1 MSREYWDSI
10 ADYFEA
16 EIFDVLKNDRE
27 GLLAEKLDRYGAK
40 EEKAS
45 DIGCGIGNFL
55 PELSS
60 RFKKVFAVDISP
72 KCIDRAQEEHADLAN
87 VSYLVV
93 DLAASDVRLPKVE
106 FAISVNSILTPRLER
121 RNNMFDVVCSNLHE
135 GGHLVLVVPSLES
148 ALLADFRL
156 IDWNIRKGMTP
167 KSAVRSC
174 LQIQKQTD
182 NPRLCEGIV
191 LVDDVETKH
200 YLREELIVLLQKRG
214 MKILDI
220 EKIEYPWKTEY
231 ISPPRWMKE
240 PLPWDWLFV
249 ARKVN

>member
-1 MSREYWDSI
+1 MSRDYWDSI

-16 EIFDVLKNDRE
+16 EIFDVLKNDRA
-27 GLLAEKLDRYGAK
+27 GLLAGKLDKYGAR
-40 EEKAS
+40 EKRAS

-55 PELSS
+55 PDLST
-60 RFKKVFAVDISP
+60 RFKKVIAVDISP
-72 KCIDRAQEEHADLAN
+72 KCIHRAQEEYSRLSN
-87 VSYLVV
+87 VSYLVT
-93 DLAASDVRLPKVE
+93 DLTKPAIRLPSVE
-106 FAISVNSILTPRLER
+106 FALCVNSLITPLMEP
-121 RNNMFDVVCSNLHE
+121 RNNMFDVVCGHLHE

-156 IDWNIRKGMTP
+156 IDWNIRAGMTARD
-167 KSAVRSC
+167 AVRSC
-174 LQIQKQTD
+174 LQVQKQTA

-191 LVDDVETKH
+191 LIDDVETKH
-200 YLREELIVLLQKRG
+200 YLKEELIILLQKRG
-214 MKILDI
+214 MKIVEI

-249 ARKVN
+249 AQKVK